1 MSRPSWIDPLALLLL
16 LGIAGPGAQQQSP
29 PVAGSPQEPAANPAT
44 QPPDGDEL
52 AIPDPVPIF
61 RSGINFIRVDVIATD
76 RDGNPVTDLTM
87 EDFEVFEDG
96 DPQKVESFQLVE
108 ISALPAPDAE
118 PARRIFNEYDEEREA
133 ARTDVRVLVI
143 FFDDYH
149 VRKEN
154 GIRAGMMLTE
164 FLENNLV
171 PTDLVGI
178 MYPLMPL
185 AALRLT
191 RNHESIIEAL
201 HNPGGVKYDYTPR
214 NMYEE
219 SYVHYPTSVVERIRN
234 DVSLSALKGL
244 MIHLGGVREG
254 RKHVMLVSEGYT
266 NYIPPQLRSSSA
278 SQGPSRIEN
287 AAVGNPF
294 AGDNRMEEVS
304 EFFQNTTLMLDLRE
318 VFTTANR
325 FNTAFYPVDPR
336 GLAVS
341 EFDFSQPT
349 ISFETDE
356 RSLRSTQDSLHVLAE
371 NTDGRAIVNRN
382 DLIPGLEQM
391 MRDASTYYLIGYN
404 SSRSAVDG
412 KYHTI
417 DVKVKR
423 DGVQI
428 RNRKGF
434 WAMTERDA
442 ERALTS
448 TINEPPTAVDD
459 ALAVLVEPT
468 RRGRLVRTWVGTSRA
483 ESGKTKVTFVWEPA
497 ASGRGSEVAERVLV
511 TAMGD
516 TGGAYFRG
524 RVPELENSRGR
535 GTVAARAAATEA
547 VSLVEFD
554 ASPGTMQMSLA
565 IEGEAGRVLDRDL
578 DEIVIPDFTGP
589 DVAFST
595 PAFVRARTHMEWLDL
610 VEDWTVVPST
620 SRSFRRTERLLLRF
634 EVYAPGDVRPDVKAR
649 LLNRGGGS
657 VVPLDIQPADDGR
670 AYQVDIYPANL
681 PPADYVVELEATTPE
696 SETIELVAFTLTT

>member
-1 MSRPSWIDPLALLLL
+1 MSRPSWIAPLALLLL
-16 LGIAGPGAQQQSP
+16 LGMAGPGAQQP
-29 PVAGSPQEPAANPAT
+29 PPAAGSPQEPAPEPAPAPADT
-44 QPPDGDEL
+44 GQL
-52 AIPDPVPIF
+52 AVPDPVPIF

-76 RDGNPVTDLTM
+76 DDGNPVKDLTLD
-87 EDFEVFEDG
+87 DFELFEDG
-96 DPQKVESFQLVE
+96 ELQEVESFQLVE
-108 ISALPAPDAE
+108 INALPAPDAE
-118 PARRIFNEYDEEREA
+118 PARPIFNEYDEEREA

-149 VRKEN
+149 VRPEN

-185 AALRLT
+185 GALRLT
-191 RNHESIIEAL
+191 RNHEAVIEAL
-201 HNPGGVKYDYTPR
+201 RNPGGVKYDYRPR
-214 NMYEE
+214 NGYEQT
-219 SYVHYPTSVVERIRN
+219 YAHYPTTIVERIRN

-266 NYIPPQLRSSSA
+266 NYVPPQLRGSNA
-278 SQGPSRIEN
+278 TRGASRIEN
-287 AAVGNPF
+287 AAVGNAF
-294 AGDNRMEEVS
+294 AGDTRMEEVH
-304 EFFQNTTLMLDLRE
+304 EFFENSALLLDLRE
-318 VFTTANR
+318 AFTTANR
-325 FNTAFYPVDPR
+325 FNTAIYAVDPR

-341 EFDFSQPT
+341 EFDVSQPSVSMT
-349 ISFETDE
+349 TDR
-356 RSLRSTQDSLHVLAE
+356 RSLQATQDSLYVLAA
-371 NTDGRAIVNRN
+371 NTDGRAIINRN

-391 MRDASTYYLIGYN
+391 MSDASTYYLIGYN

-423 DGVQI
+423 DGVQV

-434 WAMTERDA
+434 WAMTERDV

-448 TINEPPTAVDD
+448 TINEPPSAVDD

-483 ESGKTKVTFVWEPA
+483 DSGKTKVTFVWEPTV
-497 ASGRGSEVAERVLV
+497 SRRDSDVPERVLV

-524 RVPELENSRGR
+524 RVPELESSRGR
-535 GTVAARAAATEA
+535 GTVATRAAAPAT
-547 VSLVEFD
+547 VSRVEFD
-554 ASPGTMQMSLA
+554 ASPGMMQMSLA

-589 DVAFST
+589 DVVFST
-595 PAFVRARTHMEWLDL
+595 PAFVRARTHLEWLEL
-610 VEDWTVVPST
+610 VDDWAVVPST

-634 EVYAPGDVRPDVKAR
+634 EVYAPGDIAPDVKAR
-649 LLNRGGGS
+649 LLNRAGGS

-670 AYQVDIYPANL
+670 SYQVDIYPANL
-681 PPADYVVELEATTPE
+681 PPADYVVELEATTSE
-696 SETIELVAFTLTT
+696 SEAIELVAFTLTT